1 MGQKTWA
8 EHQSILEGCTFG
20 CIYLTRFCI
29 QLIYNGLYG
38 DMNPSLPKRPNR
50 LKPVSERTGFIVK
63 HLLNLVHVLPATD
76 CWEFTGPKDAY
87 VYLNRVFRPL
97 LYRQRVHLLRILS
110 GIASDMEV
118 LQRIAA
124 ERANQGCTTSKPMS
138 VVGFGLCGLSSLRG
152 QKAVSPG
159 SRVLM
164 MYLPGGSS

>member
-1 MGQKTWA
+1 MSMGQKTWA

-124 ERANQGCTTSKPMS
+124 DRQIKVVRPRSRCPLLGSACVACHPFEDKRRYRRGRAC
-138 VVGFGLCGLSSLRG
+138 L
-152 QKAVSPG
+152 
-159 SRVLM
+159 
-164 MYLPGGSS
+164 

>member
-1 MGQKTWA
+1 MSMGQKTWA

-38 DMNPSLPKRPNR
+38 DMNPSLR
-50 LKPVSERTGFIVK
+50 RTGFIVK

-118 LQRIAA
+118 LQ
-124 ERANQGCTTSKPMS
+124 
-138 VVGFGLCGLSSLRG
+138 
-152 QKAVSPG
+152 
-159 SRVLM
+159 
-164 MYLPGGSS
+164 